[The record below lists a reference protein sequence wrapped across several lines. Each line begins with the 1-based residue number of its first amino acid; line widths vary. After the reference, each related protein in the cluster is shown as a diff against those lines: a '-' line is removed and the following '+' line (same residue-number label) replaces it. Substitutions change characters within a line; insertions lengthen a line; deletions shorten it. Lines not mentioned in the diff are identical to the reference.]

1 MKCLV
6 ELRDVRVRIAREQ
19 VLRGIDLCV
28 EEGDYLVVLGP
39 SGSGKTTLL
48 RVIAGLIEPERGA
61 IIINGKDVTHAPP
74 WERGIALV
82 QQIPGLLPHLSV
94 LDNIVLAVMSR
105 RRASREEALEE
116 ARRLL
121 GLLRISEVA
130 SKRPGEL
137 SGGQLQ
143 RAAIAVA
150 LAIRPEVLLLDEPL
164 SHLDRPLAEQ
174 LRLELRRLHK
184 ELGVSVIHVT
194 HDQDEALSLAT
205 RLVILWSGEIVEK
218 GKPEELYH
226 RPRRIITAR
235 FLGLNVVDGAVFG
248 RPGARAIFPPEAVR
262 ISQQGGG
269 VEASIEE
276 VVRERG
282 RVIVYARLLDT
293 NEPIRAYIHP
303 REASSIKDRK
313 IFLKVSAESL
323 HFLPT
328 MLEPFLTGSA

>member
-1 MKCLV
+1 MTCLV
-6 ELRDVRVRIAREQ
+6 ELRDIWVRIAGEQ
-19 VLRGIDLCV
+19 VLRGVNLCV
-28 EEGDYLVVLGP
+28 EKGDYLVVLGP

-61 IIINGKDVTHAPP
+61 IIINGEDATHTPP
-74 WERGIALV
+74 WERGVALV

-94 LDNIVLAVMSR
+94 LDNIVLAITSR
-105 RRASREEALEE
+105 RHALRREALEE

-121 GLLRISEVA
+121 ELLRISEVA

-150 LAIRPEVLLLDEPL
+150 LAIRPKVLLLDEPL

-184 ELGVSVIHVT
+184 ELGVTVIHVT

-205 RLVILWSGEIVEK
+205 RLVILWSGEVVED
-218 GKPEELYH
+218 GRPEELYH

-235 FLGLNVVDGAVFG
+235 FLGLNVVNGVLFG
-248 RPGARAIFPPEAVR
+248 RPGSKAVFPPEAVR
-262 ISQQGGG
+262 ISRREGL
-269 VEASIEE
+269 EASIEE
-276 VVRERG
+276 LVRERG
-282 RVIVYARLLDT
+282 RVIIYAKLMDT
-293 NEPIRAYIHP
+293 NESIRIYIHP
-303 REASSIKDRK
+303 READIIKGDK
-313 IFLKVSAESL
+313 VFLEINDEDL
-323 HFLPT
+323 HFIYLR
-328 MLEPFLTGSA
+328 

>member
-1 MKCLV
+1 MRCLI
-6 ELRDVRVRIAREQ
+6 ELRNVWVRIAREQ

-28 EEGDYLVVLGP
+28 EKGDYLVVLGP

-61 IIINGKDVTHAPP
+61 ITINGKDVTRVPP
-74 WERGIALV
+74 WERGVALV

-94 LDNIVLAVMSR
+94 LDNIVLAIMSR
-105 RRASREEALEE
+105 RRASRREAFEE

-121 GLLRISEVA
+121 ELLRISDVA

-205 RLVILWSGEIVEK
+205 RLVILWSGEIVEE
-218 GKPEELYH
+218 GAPEELYH
-226 RPRRIITAR
+226 RPRRTLTAK

-248 RPGARAIFPPEAVR
+248 RPGTRAVFSPEAVR
-262 ISQQGGG
+262 ISRQGGLEAI
-269 VEASIEE
+269 VEEI
-276 VVRERG
+276 VRERG
-282 RVIVYARLLDT
+282 RVIVYAKLLGT
-293 NEPIRAYIHP
+293 NEPIRIYIHP
-303 REASSIKDRK
+303 REASSIKVGK
-313 IFLKVSAESL
+313 IFLEVDTESL

-328 MLEPFLTGSA
+328 ILAPSLTGSA

>member
-1 MKCLV
+1 MRCLI
-6 ELRDVRVRIAREQ
+6 ELRDVWVRIAREQ

-28 EEGDYLVVLGP
+28 EKGDYLVVLGP

-48 RVIAGLIEPERGA
+48 RVIAGLIEPERGM
-61 IIINGKDVTHAPP
+61 IIVDGRDVTRVPP
-74 WERGIALV
+74 WRRGVALV

-94 LDNIVLAVMSR
+94 LDNIVLAIISR
-105 RRASREEALEE
+105 RRVSRGEALEE

-121 GLLRISEVA
+121 ELLRISEVA

-150 LAIRPEVLLLDEPL
+150 LAIRPKVLLLDEPL

-184 ELGVSVIHVT
+184 ELDVSVVHVT

-205 RLVILWSGEIVEK
+205 RLVILWSGEIIED
-218 GKPEELYH
+218 GDPEELYH
-226 RPRRIITAR
+226 KPRRIATAR

-248 RPGARAIFPPEAVR
+248 RPGARAIFPPEAIK
-262 ISQQGGG
+262 ISQRRGL
-269 VEASIEE
+269 EANIEE
-276 VVRERG
+276 IVRERG
-282 RVIVYARLLDT
+282 RIIVYAKLLDT
-293 NEPIRAYIHP
+293 NEPVRVYIHP
-303 REASSIKDRK
+303 RETSSIKGNK
-313 IFLKVSAESL
+313 VFLEVNEESL
-323 HFLPT
+323 HFL
-328 MLEPFLTGSA
+328 

>member
-1 MKCLV
+1 MRCLI
-6 ELRDVRVRIAREQ
+6 ELRNIWVRIAKEQ
-19 VLRGIDLCV
+19 VLRGIDLCI
-28 EEGDYLVVLGP
+28 EKGDYLVVLGP

-61 IIINGKDVTHAPP
+61 IIINGNDVTRAPP
-74 WERGIALV
+74 WERGVALV

-94 LDNIVLAVMSR
+94 LDNIVLAIMSR
-105 RRASREEALEE
+105 RRTPRGEALEE

-121 GLLRISEVA
+121 ELLRIEEVA

-150 LAIRPEVLLLDEPL
+150 LAIRPKVLLLDEPL

-205 RLVILWSGEIVEK
+205 RLVILWSGEVIED
-218 GKPEELYH
+218 GEPEELYH
-226 RPRRIITAR
+226 RPRRILTAR
-235 FLGLNVVDGAVFG
+235 FLGLNVADGAVFG
-248 RPGARAIFPPEAVR
+248 RPGARAVFPPDAVR
-262 ISQQGGG
+262 ISQREGL
-269 VEASIEE
+269 EASIEE
-276 VVRERG
+276 IVRERG
-282 RVIVYARLLDT
+282 RVIVYAKLLDT
-293 NEPIRAYIHP
+293 NEPIRVYIHP
-303 REASSIKDRK
+303 REASSIRDGK
-313 IFLKVSAESL
+313 IFLEVSEESL
-323 HFLPT
+323 HFL
-328 MLEPFLTGSA
+328 